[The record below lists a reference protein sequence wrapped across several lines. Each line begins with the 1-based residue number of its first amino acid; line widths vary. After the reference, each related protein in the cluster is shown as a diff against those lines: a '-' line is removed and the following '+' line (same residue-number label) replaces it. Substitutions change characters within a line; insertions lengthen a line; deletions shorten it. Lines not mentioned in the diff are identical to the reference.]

1 MDYQPYTG
9 SHVLTQL
16 QLLMFSALAFS
27 VLMRTGVYPPE
38 LRLINLDFDWTYR
51 HLLAKVAG
59 SASRAMGGMLA
70 TLEAGGASLWS
81 RTEAGARS
89 LHGPRG
95 YFGRTWASG
104 AMGFGVM
111 ALLLAFL
118 ISYYVF

>member
-1 MDYQPYTG
+1 VDYEPYTG

-51 HLLAKVAG
+51 HLLAKAAG
-59 SASRAMGGMLA
+59 GLSKAIGGMVA
-70 TLEAGGASLWS
+70 AVEAGGASLWS
-81 RTEAGARS
+81 RTQAGARS

-118 ISYYVF
+118 VSYYVF